1 MFIIN
6 QKWLGESQMKYDFK
20 KIRLMHLMV
29 FIGLIACSGDFDF
42 DMRDQL
48 GGRLDTSSAANS
60 AVANRPDP
68 DERGVITFPNY
79 QVVVAK
85 NGDRISDLAER
96 INVDSEV
103 LGSYNGISQEAVLR
117 HGEIIALPPSLV
129 ASDATG
135 EPLTPTVV
143 DISELLDDP
152 SPAANKLT
160 RIEPKRHQ
168 VITGETAF
176 TIARFYN
183 VSADTL
189 ADWNSLDTE
198 MNVRPGQYLL
208 IPVTGNTATNIS
220 APGQGSQ
227 IATPPSSTRPQ
238 PQVDLQAK
246 TASST
251 TTRVPIADTGKATAA
266 SSIDALFVRP
276 VSGNIIRSYKK
287 GENEGIDISAKS
299 GSFVVAADDGIVAAV
314 TKDTDGV
321 PILVIKH
328 VDGILTVYTNID
340 GLTVKKGDRVNRGQ
354 KIATVGT
361 GTPSF
366 LHFEVRKGLVSVDP
380 DDYI

>member
-1 MFIIN
+1 VAIIS
-6 QKWLGESQMKYDFK
+6 QKTLGKSQMKYDFT
-20 KIRLMHLMV
+20 KILLIFLV
-29 FIGLIACSGDFDF
+29 AFIGIIGCSGDFDF

-79 QVVVAK
+79 QVVVAR
-85 NGDRISDLAER
+85 NGDKIGDLAER
-96 INVDSEV
+96 ISADSEI

-117 HGEIIALPPSLV
+117 HGEIIALPPSIV

-135 EPLTPTVV
+135 KPLTPTVV
-143 DISELLDDP
+143 DISELLDNP
-152 SPAANKLT
+152 RPASQLT
-160 RIEPKRHQ
+160 SVEPKRHQ
-168 VITGETAF
+168 VVTGETAF
-176 TIARFYN
+176 TIARFYK

-208 IPVTGNTATNIS
+208 IPITGNATTNVS
-220 APGQGSQ
+220 APGQGSPTP
-227 IATPPSSTRPQ
+227 TPPSSARPH
-238 PQVDLQAK
+238 PQVDLQPK
-246 TASST
+246 TATSIT
-251 TTRVPIADTGKATAA
+251 TQVPIANTGETTAA
-266 SSIDALFVRP
+266 SSIDTLLVRP

-287 GENEGIDISAKS
+287 GQNDGIDISAKS
-299 GSFVVAADDGIVAAV
+299 GSSVAAAGDGIVAAV

-328 VDGILTVYTNID
+328 ADGILTVYTNID
-340 GLTVKKGDRVNRGQ
+340 ELTVEKGDRVNRGQ
-354 KIATVGT
+354 KIAEVGT

-366 LHFEVRKGLVSVDP
+366 LHFEVRRGLVSVDP

>member
-1 MFIIN
+1 
-6 QKWLGESQMKYDFK
+6 MKYDFT
-20 KIRLMHLMV
+20 KILLIFLV
-29 FIGLIACSGDFDF
+29 AFIGIIGCSGDFDF

-85 NGDRISDLAER
+85 NGDRIGDLAER
-96 INVDSEV
+96 INADSEV

-117 HGEIIALPPSLV
+117 HGEIIALPPSVV

-135 EPLTPTVV
+135 KPLTPTVV

-160 RIEPKRHQ
+160 RVEPKRHQ

-208 IPVTGNTATNIS
+208 IPVTGNTASNIS

-227 IATPPSSTRPQ
+227 IPTPPSSTRPQ

-251 TTRVPIADTGKATAA
+251 TTRVRIADTGKATAA

-287 GENEGIDISAKS
+287 GENEGIDINAKS
-299 GSFVVAADDGIVAAV
+299 GSSVVAADDGIVAAV

-328 VDGILTVYTNID
+328 ADGILTVYTNID

-354 KIATVGT
+354 KIAKVGT

-380 DDYI
+380 DNYI

>member
-1 MFIIN
+1 
-6 QKWLGESQMKYDFK
+6 MKYDLK
-20 KIRLMHLMV
+20 KIQLIFLMA
-29 FIGLIACSGDFDF
+29 FIGIIGCSGDFDF

-60 AVANRPDP
+60 ALANRPDP
-68 DERGVITFPNY
+68 DGRGVITFPNY
-79 QVVVAK
+79 QVVVAR
-85 NGDRISDLAER
+85 NGDKISDLAER
-96 INVDSEV
+96 ISADSEI

-117 HGEIIALPPSLV
+117 HGEIIALPPSIV
-129 ASDATG
+129 ASDPTG
-135 EPLTPTVV
+135 KPLTPTVV
-143 DISELLDDP
+143 DISELLDNP
-152 SPAANKLT
+152 RPASQLT
-160 RIEPKRHQ
+160 SVEPKRHQ
-168 VITGETAF
+168 VVTGETAF
-176 TIARFYN
+176 TIARFYK

-208 IPVTGNTATNIS
+208 IPVTGNAATNIS

-328 VDGILTVYTNID
+328 ADGILTVYTNID

-354 KIATVGT
+354 KIAKVGT

>member
-1 MFIIN
+1 
-6 QKWLGESQMKYDFK
+6 MKFDFK

-29 FIGLIACSGDFDF
+29 FIGLIGCSGDFDF

-85 NGDRISDLAER
+85 NGDRIGDLAER
-96 INVDSEV
+96 INADSEV

-117 HGEIIALPPSLV
+117 HGEIIALPPSVV

-135 EPLTPTVV
+135 KPLTPTVV

-160 RIEPKRHQ
+160 RVEPKRHQ

-208 IPVTGNTATNIS
+208 IPVTGNTASNIS

-227 IATPPSSTRPQ
+227 IPTPPSSTRPQ

-287 GENEGIDISAKS
+287 GENEGIDINAKS
-299 GSFVVAADDGIVAAV
+299 GSSVVAADDGIVAAV

-328 VDGILTVYTNID
+328 ADGILTVYTNID

-354 KIATVGT
+354 KIAKVGT

-380 DDYI
+380 DNYI